1 MRAIAQASRH
11 LLLALVVVGLL
22 GTLTIPDVVAAT
34 FSVRLEAGPQRGV
47 TFDSSWRVTGS
58 RTVTLHSPINV
69 TGSRRATVGTDRWLR
84 LSSGSLAGRWV
95 KESRVAY
102 VPGYVG
108 QTTYSPYREGTLA
121 AGRYELYRFG
131 TTGNMAA
138 AAPMTLAA
146 ATTFRTTGRAF
157 IKGRSYVRIADGA
170 WAGWWLPGVTSSPTA
185 IRCTAGSP
193 SSVTTGQRVAS
204 VPAATGEIALTFDM
218 GGRLTDA
225 MKIMKWLELERICA
239 TVFPTGAAAQ
249 TTIGRQV
256 MAEIE
261 AHPELFELGNHTVHH
276 CNLRDGGG
284 GATCPSAGTRASA
297 AFVDAELQDADAI
310 LTGLAGPIVR
320 PVLATPVRGG
330 RHDARQRRRCRGL
343 PVHGDVVHGHDRLAT
358 CLRRRPDRFRDR
370 REGDRGPK
378 AGAIV
383 LMHLGGYNTRNA
395 LAAMVTG
402 LYGAGYTPTTL
413 SALYRPGH

>member
-22 GTLTIPDVVAAT
+22 GALTVPDVAAAT

-47 TFDSSWRVTGS
+47 TFDSGWRVTGS
-58 RTVTLHSPINV
+58 KTVTLATPITV
-69 TGSRRATVGTDRWLR
+69 TGSRRVTVGTDRWLR
-84 LSSGSLAGRWV
+84 LASGSLAGRWV

-138 AAPMTLAA
+138 AAPMTVAA

-193 SSVTTGQRVAS
+193 PSGTTGQRVSS
-204 VPAATGEIALTFDM
+204 VPAAAGEIALTFDM

-239 TVFPTGAAAQ
+239 TIFPTGAAAQ

-284 GATCPSAGTRASA
+284 GAACPSGARPSTE
-297 AFVDAELQDADAI
+297 FVHGELQAADAI
-310 LTGLAGPIVR
+310 LSGLAGRSSVPYWRPPYGAVDTTLVNVAAAAGYPYTMMWSTDTIDWRPI
-320 PVLATPVRGG
+320 ADGG
-330 RHDARQRRRCRGL
+330 PTASQIAAKVIAGRR
-343 PVHGDVVHGHDRLAT
+343 
-358 CLRRRPDRFRDR
+358 
-370 REGDRGPK
+370 

-402 LYGAGYTPTTL
+402 LYGTGYTPTTL
-413 SALYRPGH
+413 SALYRSGH

>member
-1 MRAIAQASRH
+1 MRAIVQASRH

-22 GTLTIPDVVAAT
+22 GALTVPDVAAAT

-47 TFDSSWRVTGS
+47 TFDAAWQVTGS
-58 RTVTLHSPINV
+58 KTITLTSPATV
-69 TGSRRATVGTDRWLR
+69 TGSRRATVGSDRWLR
-84 LSSGSLAGRWV
+84 IASGSLLGRWV

-131 TTGNMAA
+131 TTGDMAA
-138 AAPMTLAA
+138 AAPWTLTD

-157 IKGRSYVRIADGA
+157 IKGRSYVRIADGP
-170 WAGWWLPGVTSSPTA
+170 WTGWWLPGVTSSPTP

-193 SSVTTGQRVAS
+193 PTGTTGQRVNS

-218 GGRLTDA
+218 GGRMTDA
-225 MKIMKWLELERICA
+225 LKIMKWLELERICA
-239 TVFPTGAAAQ
+239 TIFPTGAAAQ
-249 TTIGRQV
+249 TTVGRQV
-256 MAEIE
+256 MAEIA
-261 AHPELFELGNHTVHH
+261 AHPELFEIGNHTVHH

-284 GATCPSAGTRASA
+284 GAACPPAGTRPTT

-310 LTGLAGPIVR
+310 LAGLAGRSSVPFWRPPYGAVDTTLIGVAAAAGYPYSVMWSTDTIDWR
-320 PVLATPVRGG
+320 PVADGG
-330 RHDARQRRRCRGL
+330 PTAPQIASKVIAGR
-343 PVHGDVVHGHDRLAT
+343 
-358 CLRRRPDRFRDR
+358 
-370 REGDRGPK
+370 K

-395 LAAMVTG
+395 LAAMITG
-402 LYGAGYTPTTL
+402 LYAAGYTPTTL
-413 SALYRPGH
+413 SALYRSGH